1 VFKVQGLKSGDP
13 ALEQNAEQD
22 VEGVRTRSMR
32 TFLKVVKRARKI
44 TSRKYVR
51 DAVGNEL
58 RRLIAIR

>member
-1 VFKVQGLKSGDP
+1 MFKVQGLKSGDP

-44 TSRKYVR
+44 TSREYVR
-51 DAVGNEL
+51 DAVDNEL